1 MAVLSPARL
10 PLVERDQAPLKV
22 RGVYPEARDAS
33 NVTKCLAGSPDTL
46 AVLAPLLGQLMNPT
60 TLDLRTK
67 EVVVLRVSAANRC
80 AYCVPTHEVVARNAG
95 LDPATVAALAD
106 PGPLPGDLT
115 PEIAVLARY
124 CDQLASDPNRVA
136 DDLLESLREHYA
148 DHEIVELTVLAGLI
162 TTLNYVASVA
172 ALPLD
177 PWTVAAR

>member
-1 MAVLSPARL
+1 MAVLSASRL

-22 RGVYPEARDAS
+22 RGVYPPNRDAS

-46 AVLAPLLGQLMNPT
+46 ALLAPLLGQLMNPT
-60 TLDLRTK
+60 TLDLQTK

-80 AYCVPTHEVVARNAG
+80 AYCVPTHEVVARGAG
-95 LDPATVAALAD
+95 LDAATIAALAE
-106 PGPLPGDLT
+106 PGALDEGLGSR
-115 PEIAVLARY
+115 IRVLAEY
-124 CDQLASDPNRVA
+124 CDQLVDDPNRVG
-136 DDLLESLREHYA
+136 DDLLTAMREHFA
-148 DHEIVELTVLAGLI
+148 EHEIVELTVLAGLI